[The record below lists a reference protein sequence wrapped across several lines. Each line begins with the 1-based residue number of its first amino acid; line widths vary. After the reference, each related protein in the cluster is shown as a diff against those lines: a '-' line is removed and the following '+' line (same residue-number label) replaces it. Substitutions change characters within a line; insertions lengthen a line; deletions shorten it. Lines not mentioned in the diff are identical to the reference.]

1 MTKSK
6 FVFNIDGKEV
16 VKGPKEALKILK
28 KDYEDLKLNVIELSV
43 TDVVTMSLS
52 WKDNDAGDI
61 EDWGLPGWEE

>member
-1 MTKSK
+1 M
-6 FVFNIDGKEV
+6 
-16 VKGPKEALKILK
+16 K
-28 KDYEDLKLNVIELSV
+28 KDYEGLKLNVIELSV